1 MTCRKTNVILVL
13 IIAASLALVHSAAAQ
28 TYEVGLQLT
37 GVHLHKIDEAPFGIG
52 ARFHYNFTRFVS
64 ADGEITHYPEN
75 PSGNFGETATLAG
88 IRAGKRLGRIGTFIK
103 VRPGVMH
110 FGGDYFNQRLDAKT
124 HFIMDVGGVLEYYP
138 SPHTF
143 MRIDAGDT
151 IIYFGNARLFNRP
164 NPDALGTIHN
174 FQPGVGF
181 GFRF

>member
-1 MTCRKTNVILVL
+1 MSLIVAVSLVP
-13 IIAASLALVHSAAAQ
+13 SAGAE

-37 GVHLHKIDEAPFGIG
+37 GVHLLKIDEAPFGIG
-52 ARFHYNFTRFVS
+52 ARFNYNLTQFVA

-75 PSGNFGETATLAG
+75 PSGNFGETAALAG
-88 IRAGKRLGRIGTFIK
+88 IRAGKRVGRIGTFIK

-110 FGGDYFNQRLDAKT
+110 FGGEYFKLRLDERT
-124 HFIMDVGGVLEYYP
+124 HFIMDVGVVLEYYP

-143 MRIDAGDT
+143 IRVDAGDT

>member
-1 MTCRKTNVILVL
+1 MTFRKTNVILMI
-13 IIAASLALVHSAAAQ
+13 IIAGSLAPLAAQ
-28 TYEVGLQLT
+28 TYEIGVQFT

-52 ARFHYNFTRFVS
+52 ARFNYNFTRFLA
-64 ADGEITHYPEN
+64 ADTEITHYPEN
-75 PSGNFGETATLAG
+75 PSGNFGETAALAG

-110 FGGDYFNQRLDAKT
+110 FGGDYFKPRLDAKT
-124 HFIMDVGGVLEYYP
+124 HFIIDVGGVLEYYP

-151 IIYFGNARLFNRP
+151 IIYFGSARLFNRP